1 MGKRLCDER
10 IIVGLGE
17 ESKRGRVRDHFARG
31 FFGKRVSRFVSRD
44 TGMGFYVSEED
55 LKICPEGIE
64 GVDCL
69 LDCFRENGCGVDGL
83 KGGLAIRVND
93 KGSGQVGM

>member
-1 MGKRLCDER
+1 
-10 IIVGLGE
+10 
-17 ESKRGRVRDHFARG
+17 
-31 FFGKRVSRFVSRD
+31 
-44 TGMGFYVSEED
+44 MGFYVSEED
-55 LKICPEGIE
+55 LKMCPEGVK

-93 KGSGQVGM
+93 KGSGQVRM